1 MCVTLVILKINK
13 VLTEKATAERECEG
27 VCVGVM
33 ASGLRTGVSGGS
45 HVVRTFCCLL
55 EDGQW
60 LLPTTPQTESCWSP
74 NSAKDRPG
82 LGTDIVKRY
91 RLS

>member
-45 HVVRTFCCLL
+45 QTRC
-55 EDGQW
+55 ENI
-60 LLPTTPQTESCWSP
+60 LLPSRGWSVTTAHHTSDPELLVTKLCKGSP
-74 NSAKDRPG
+74 WAGD
-82 LGTDIVKRY
+82 
-91 RLS
+91 